1 MQPHSV
7 KKRDAELR
15 RFWHKKAGACKNIA
29 DTAFMLSSV
38 ENLRDRGI
46 RRQDHRLIIAG
57 HGSLQCIQASDEGI
71 EILFGFIGIGF

>member
-15 RFWHKKAGACKNIA
+15 RFWHKKPVPARILQ
-29 DTAFMLSSV
+29 TPAFMLSSV